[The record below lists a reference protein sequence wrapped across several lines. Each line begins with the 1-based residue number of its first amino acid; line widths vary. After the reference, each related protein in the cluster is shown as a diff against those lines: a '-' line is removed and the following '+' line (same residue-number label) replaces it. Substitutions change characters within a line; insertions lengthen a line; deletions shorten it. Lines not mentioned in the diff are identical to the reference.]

1 MNGLQGEG
9 YGKELANGGSHVSF
23 IAVVKQAVI
32 SRSASEMAEP
42 ESSSPMATVRRN
54 EHHASLAE
62 AL

>member
-1 MNGLQGEG
+1 MVC
-9 YGKELANGGSHVSF
+9 KEKDMDRELSNEGSHVSF

-32 SRSASEMAEP
+32 SRHASEMAEP
-42 ESSSPMATVRRN
+42 EFSSPMATVRGN